1 MNICGH
7 NLTTDILLVNSHH
20 AWVSFV
26 GFCEAYNEG
35 VRSHD
40 RWKHGPVEQW
50 RLQYEKELI
59 AAVSDGEFRRAFST
73 AGVYIQSLSTNRNPD

>member
-1 MNICGH
+1 M
-7 NLTTDILLVNSHH
+7 
-20 AWVSFV
+20 F
-26 GFCEAYNEG
+26 
-35 VRSHD
+35 
-40 RWKHGPVEQW
+40 WKHGPVEQW